1 MIVFLHQVLYAQDID
16 QRSVTFEK
24 AIKMSHFYEERARM
38 TILRT
43 ALLKQNI
50 VVKNSSLAGGGPMN
64 EQLEP
69 VYPTN

>member
-1 MIVFLHQVLYAQDID
+1 MLYAQDID

-24 AIKMSHFYEERARM
+24 AIKMTQNYEERARM

-50 VVKNSSLAGGGPMN
+50 VVKTSSRSGGGSLN
-64 EQLEP
+64 EQVEIAF
-69 VYPTN
+69 PTNN